1 MKDMLKQLEKDT
13 EIDEEVYEKF
23 ICWCTV
29 NDKDKTKAIKDAEE
43 KIKLLRLQIDEWSSW
58 SAQLSVEIKGHS
70 KDIAKLRDNLEKA
83 TAIRQKELAEFNAH
97 EQELLDIIAAL
108 KSAIATLQVHHGAAG
123 ATMLLQRVVGS
134 SQDTYETSERTAV
147 AALERV
153 LQKHSDVLRGVITH
167 KQQRLLAEFLQK
179 QPAGYQSYAPQSGEI
194 LGILKQMLEEFQTDL
209 STAQKDEI
217 AAQTQFEELKAS
229 ILKELEPTVTICK
242 KKEGEKADTD
252 ANTDDAKKDKED
264 TEAELAANREYLDK
278 VREKCRLIDLQYEA
292 RQKTR
297 QLELEA
303 VNKALAILS
312 SDEAMDLGTRTFNS
326 ASFLQSS
333 EERLKRS
340 QAADVLKAVAQKVNS
355 PRLAAFALRMRLDAF
370 TKVKGAIDDMIAE
383 LTKQN
388 ADEIK
393 QKDFCVDE
401 FNTNQLQT
409 EKKIREKTD
418 LEALIDD
425 LKNTIAKLTK
435 EIAELEAAISE
446 SQVQLKRAGEDRDAE
461 AREFQQT
468 VADRRATQKLLAAA
482 LAVLKG
488 FYDKDHEEYNLH
500 KSLLQKPAGPPPPP
514 DFADYQK
521 QPTGGVM
528 GLIAQIIKDA
538 KAMEA
543 EVVKDEE
550 EATSVYEAF
559 VEESNKAIEA
569 MKESIANK
577 EEAKA
582 KAEEALAEAEEDLD
596 KVMQELDG
604 LATYKEE
611 LHSACDYVLKNFDV
625 RQSAR
630 TQEIEALKQA
640 KAILSGAKFEAFL
653 QRRS

>member
-43 KIKLLRLQIDEWSSW
+43 KIKLLRLKIDEWSS
-58 SAQLSVEIKGHS
+58 SSSQLSIEIKGHS

-123 ATMLLQRVVGS
+123 ATMLLQRVGGS

-153 LQKHSDVLRGVITH
+153 LQKHSDVLWGVITH
-167 KQQRLLAEFLQK
+167 KQQRLLAEFVQK

-333 EERLKRS
+333 EERTRRS
-340 QAADVLKAVAQKVNS
+340 QAADVLKA
-355 PRLAAFALRMRLDAF
+355 
-370 TKVKGAIDDMIAE
+370 
-383 LTKQN
+383 
-388 ADEIK
+388 
-393 QKDFCVDE
+393 
-401 FNTNQLQT
+401 
-409 EKKIREKTD
+409 
-418 LEALIDD
+418 
-425 LKNTIAKLTK
+425 
-435 EIAELEAAISE
+435 
-446 SQVQLKRAGEDRDAE
+446 
-461 AREFQQT
+461 
-468 VADRRATQKLLAAA
+468 
-482 LAVLKG
+482 
-488 FYDKDHEEYNLH
+488 
-500 KSLLQKPAGPPPPP
+500 
-514 DFADYQK
+514 
-521 QPTGGVM
+521 
-528 GLIAQIIKDA
+528 
-538 KAMEA
+538 
-543 EVVKDEE
+543 
-550 EATSVYEAF
+550 
-559 VEESNKAIEA
+559 
-569 MKESIANK
+569 
-577 EEAKA
+577 
-582 KAEEALAEAEEDLD
+582 
-596 KVMQELDG
+596 
-604 LATYKEE
+604 
-611 LHSACDYVLKNFDV
+611 
-625 RQSAR
+625 
-630 TQEIEALKQA
+630 
-640 KAILSGAKFEAFL
+640 
-653 QRRS
+653 

>member
-1 MKDMLKQLEKDT
+1 
-13 EIDEEVYEKF
+13 
-23 ICWCTV
+23 
-29 NDKDKTKAIKDAEE
+29 
-43 KIKLLRLQIDEWSSW
+43 
-58 SAQLSVEIKGHS
+58 
-70 KDIAKLRDNLEKA
+70 
-83 TAIRQKELAEFNAH
+83 
-97 EQELLDIIAAL
+97 
-108 KSAIATLQVHHGAAG
+108 
-123 ATMLLQRVVGS
+123 
-134 SQDTYETSERTAV
+134 
-147 AALERV
+147 
-153 LQKHSDVLRGVITH
+153 
-167 KQQRLLAEFLQK
+167 
-179 QPAGYQSYAPQSGEI
+179 
-194 LGILKQMLEEFQTDL
+194 
-209 STAQKDEI
+209 
-217 AAQTQFEELKAS
+217 
-229 ILKELEPTVTICK
+229 
-242 KKEGEKADTD
+242 
-252 ANTDDAKKDKED
+252 
-264 TEAELAANREYLDK
+264 
-278 VREKCRLIDLQYEA
+278 
-292 RQKTR
+292 
-297 QLELEA
+297 
-303 VNKALAILS
+303 
-312 SDEAMDLGTRTFNS
+312 
-326 ASFLQSS
+326 
-333 EERLKRS
+333 
-340 QAADVLKAVAQKVNS
+340 
-355 PRLAAFALRMRLDAF
+355 
-370 TKVKGAIDDMIAE
+370 
-383 LTKQN
+383 
-388 ADEIK
+388 
-393 QKDFCVDE
+393 VDE

-468 VADRRATQKLLAAA
+468 VADQRATQKLLAAA

-543 EVVKDEE
+543 EAVKDEE